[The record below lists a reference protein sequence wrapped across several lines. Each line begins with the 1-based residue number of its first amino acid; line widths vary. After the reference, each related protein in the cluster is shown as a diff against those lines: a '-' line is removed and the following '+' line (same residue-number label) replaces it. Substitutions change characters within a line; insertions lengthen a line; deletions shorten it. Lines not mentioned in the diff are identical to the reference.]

1 MIMEDDMRHVQ
12 KILVPLD
19 LTKNSLIGLNFA
31 VALAEESAAN
41 LLALHVA
48 NEYQAWQMLDETGF
62 ASDRIYRWEVDRVIR
77 ESMLDLNRFLET
89 SLGGNGRVSTIGRK
103 VVLGDAATRI
113 LDIACA
119 EESDL
124 IVLSPRRQGALARF
138 FFGSVTDKVTRS
150 APCPVLSV
158 AAGERPR
165 TPRGKEAPLLGRLRH
180 GFQFS

>member
-31 VALAEESAAN
+31 VTLAEESAAN

-77 ESMLDLNRFLET
+77 ESMLDLNPLF
-89 SLGGNGRVSTIGRK
+89 GIVAGRQWPRIDDRAEGR
-103 VVLGDAATRI
+103 ARR
-113 LDIACA
+113 CCN
-119 EESDL
+119 EN
-124 IVLSPRRQGALARF
+124 PRRSLRGGVRPHRSVSSPSGRASPF
-138 FFGSVTDKVTRS
+138 F
-150 APCPVLSV
+150 
-158 AAGERPR
+158 
-165 TPRGKEAPLLGRLRH
+165 LR
-180 GFQFS
+180 QCDR